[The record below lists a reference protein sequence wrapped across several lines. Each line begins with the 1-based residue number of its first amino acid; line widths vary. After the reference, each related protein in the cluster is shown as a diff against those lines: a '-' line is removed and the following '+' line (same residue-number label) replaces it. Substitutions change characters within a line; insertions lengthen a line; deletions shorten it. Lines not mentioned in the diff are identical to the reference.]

1 MELNAGVLRTKIKL
15 QKKSVGSGIY
25 DEATYSDYAWVFSN
39 WKELNSVEM
48 LKDESLQGYRYATVV
63 IREIN
68 IDGTYR
74 IIKNNEEWDMLG
86 YPRVLKPGWIE
97 FKVQRAVAG

>member
-1 MELNAGVLRTKIKL
+1 MKAGALRTKIKL
-15 QKKSVGSGIY
+15 QKKSEGSGIY
-25 DEATYSDYAWVFSN
+25 DEVAYSDYGWVFAN
-39 WKELNSVEM
+39 WKDLSSVEM
-48 LKDESLQGYRYATVV
+48 LKNESLQGYRYATVV

-74 IIKNNEEWDMLG
+74 IIKDNEEWDMLG

-97 FKVQRAVAG
+97 IKVQRAVVG